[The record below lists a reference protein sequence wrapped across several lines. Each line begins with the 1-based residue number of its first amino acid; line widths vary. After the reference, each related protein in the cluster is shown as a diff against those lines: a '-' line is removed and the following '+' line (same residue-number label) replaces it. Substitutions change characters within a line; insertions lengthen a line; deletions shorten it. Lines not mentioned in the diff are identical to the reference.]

1 MQMEK
6 LLLFSDT
13 YMPFIALIVYLT
25 QWKHI
30 GKKEQPMLVYIIFN
44 LVIYGLSNILWLQK
58 INNLFLY
65 HTGSLV
71 ELWVVTYYI
80 LSRSGGK
87 NWRIAFYTIG
97 AAYTVFSVLNV
108 LFLEDITLFNS
119 NSAVVASLAILFVC
133 MYYMLNLSKSNDIL
147 YFQKLP
153 MFWQVSGFLIYS
165 AVSILVLLSYRYFV
179 SLNMIKDGNNLW
191 YVLDGAIILKFALIS
206 IGLLCHRKQRP
217 ASPLLFLL

>member
-1 MQMEK
+1 M
-6 LLLFSDT
+6 LL
-13 YMPFIALIVYLT
+13 
-25 QWKHI
+25 
-30 GKKEQPMLVYIIFN
+30 YIIFN
-44 LVIYGLSNILWLQK
+44 IVIYGLSNILWTQK

-65 HTGSLV
+65 HAGSLV
-71 ELWVVTYYI
+71 ELWIITYYI
-80 LSRSGGK
+80 LSRSNGK
-87 NWRIAFYTIG
+87 RWRTAFYTIG
-97 AAYTVFSVLNV
+97 IAYTIFSVLNI

-119 NSAVVASLAILFVC
+119 NSSVVASLVILFVC

-147 YFQKLP
+147 FFQKLP
-153 MFWQVSGFLIYS
+153 MFWQVSGLLIYS

-191 YVLDGAIILKFALIS
+191 FVLDGAIILKFALIS